1 MELNWF
7 DWKFQFV
14 GGFRLLGESP
24 LDKCPL
30 GSQCLRIRLPVHR
43 YGRAVHIKLWFCL
56 SLSASSWCVTS
67 FLWGGALPY
76 NPIILIR
83 SGELLSTTGKFF
95 EERGYEIKVF
105 NLTDMAHSHC
115 YNPFHYLRGEEDVL
129 TLINCLIKN
138 TESGSKGGA
147 DPFWE
152 NSEMALLEAIIFY
165 LTRYQKKDRQNFSM
179 VSKRLRILA
188 WSRNFRWNWRL
199 WESTGFPVWSLFR
212 LLDR

>member
-1 MELNWF
+1 M
-7 DWKFQFV
+7 
-14 GGFRLLGESP
+14 
-24 LDKCPL
+24 
-30 GSQCLRIRLPVHR
+30 
-43 YGRAVHIKLWFCL
+43 
-56 SLSASSWCVTS
+56 
-67 FLWGGALPY
+67 
-76 NPIILIR
+76 
-83 SGELLSTTGKFF
+83 
-95 EERGYEIKVF
+95 GYEIKVF

-188 WSRNFRWNWRL
+188 
-199 WESTGFPVWSLFR
+199 
-212 LLDR
+212 